1 MNSRSANWLV
11 TGCPRCARFRRARFR
26 SWALQVAFTAIFLLA
41 SWQLTASFGAVGFIL
56 ANCVN
61 MVARIG
67 RSSYM
72 IATYLAAQ
80 RCPINP
86 LRTVWPSRLV
96 ALAFAAALT
105 ATKISEDV
113 LCCTV
118 WLKVGHVG
126 VGVLGILTVAATI
139 FVAEK
144 QFLRDFK
151 NDLFGRRKQ

>member
-1 MNSRSANWLV
+1 M
-11 TGCPRCARFRRARFR
+11 
-26 SWALQVAFTAIFLLA
+26 AFTAIFLLA

-56 ANCVN
+56 ANSSNCVN

-72 IATYLAAQ
+72 IATYYLAAQ

-86 LRTVWPSRLV
+86 LQTVWPSRLV

-105 ATKISEDV
+105 ATKSSEDV

-118 WLKVGHVG
+118 
-126 VGVLGILTVAATI
+126 ACA
-139 FVAEK
+139 
-144 QFLRDFK
+144 
-151 NDLFGRRKQ
+151 

>member
-1 MNSRSANWLV
+1 MVL
-11 TGCPRCARFRRARFR
+11 GIRCCDY
-26 SWALQVAFTAIFLLA
+26 
-41 SWQLTASFGAVGFIL
+41 FGASG
-56 ANCVN
+56 VN
-61 MVARIG
+61 MAVRIG

-72 IATYLAAQ
+72 IVTYLATQ

-96 ALAFAAALT
+96 MLAFAAALI

-113 LCCTV
+113 LCCSV
-118 WLKVGHVG
+118 KLKAGHVG
-126 VGVLGILTVAATI
+126 VGLLAILAVAATI

-151 NDLFGRRKQ
+151 NDLFGRRKA